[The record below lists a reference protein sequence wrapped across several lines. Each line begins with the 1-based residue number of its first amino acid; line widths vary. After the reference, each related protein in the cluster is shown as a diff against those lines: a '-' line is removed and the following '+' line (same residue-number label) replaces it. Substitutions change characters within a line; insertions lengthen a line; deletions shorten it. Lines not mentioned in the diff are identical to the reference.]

1 MNPVI
6 VGPCVG
12 AVVVGAKLGDVV
24 GLVVGA
30 LEGVASDVE
39 RAGVGSSRSGSRRIQ
54 HNLDIAAPF
63 LRRANQLQ
71 VCCVTREMSFF
82 YSSRYSFQLK
92 ILPYSVTS

>member
-39 RAGVGSSRSGSRRIQ
+39 RAGVGSSRSGNRRSS
-54 HNLDIAAPF
+54 IAS
-63 LRRANQLQ
+63 LTRRRFVGAQLQ
-71 VCCVTREMSFF
+71 VCARTLAAV
-82 YSSRYSFQLK
+82 LK
-92 ILPYSVTS
+92 EVLP